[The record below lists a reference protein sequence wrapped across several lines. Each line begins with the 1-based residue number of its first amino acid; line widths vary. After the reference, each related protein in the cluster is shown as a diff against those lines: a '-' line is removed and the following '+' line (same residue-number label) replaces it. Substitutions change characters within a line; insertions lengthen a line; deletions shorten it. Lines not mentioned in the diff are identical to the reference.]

1 MSCFD
6 VMPTRRGSGSLKWD
20 QKPELRPFWVA
31 DMDFQSPPEVI
42 EALKRRVEHGVFGYA
57 VPHDG
62 LIESILDYLRERHEV
77 FSSPD
82 ELVHLGGLVPALSLA
97 CRAFAEK
104 NESVLTCT
112 PIYPPFLHVHKD
124 ANLNLTTVPYIV
136 SEGKWT
142 FDWEAL
148 EEAVTS
154 STRLFLLSN
163 PQNPL
168 GRVFSEGEIRQLAEF
183 CERHNMILVSDE
195 IHCDLILD
203 EIVTPHFT
211 ALRLPESYAARTI
224 TLLSPSKTFNIA
236 GMGYAYAVIPDQKL
250 KNRFMAAQGH
260 TLAEINCLGY
270 YSAEAAYSYGE
281 PWRLDLISYLKEN
294 RDLVTEFC
302 REEMGTITIPDIE
315 ATYLAWLNF
324 ERTSIPNPASF
335 LEKEAQIF
343 LSDGRY
349 FGGEAHARLNFGC
362 SRSHLE
368 VAISG
373 IRKAMETG
381 N

>member
-148 EEAVTS
+148 EEAVKK
-154 STRLFLLSN
+154 LN
-163 PQNPL
+163 A
-168 GRVFSEGEIRQLAEF
+168 EIDKGVQIQLAAQDPIQNLF
-183 CERHNMILVSDE
+183 KNWRKDWG
-195 IHCDLILD
+195 
-203 EIVTPHFT
+203 
-211 ALRLPESYAARTI
+211 RT
-224 TLLSPSKTFNIA
+224 
-236 GMGYAYAVIPDQKL
+236 G
-250 KNRFMAAQGH
+250 QG
-260 TLAEINCLGY
+260 G
-270 YSAEAAYSYGE
+270 G
-281 PWRLDLISYLKEN
+281 
-294 RDLVTEFC
+294 
-302 REEMGTITIPDIE
+302 GTK
-315 ATYLAWLNF
+315 
-324 ERTSIPNPASF
+324 R
-335 LEKEAQIF
+335 
-343 LSDGRY
+343 
-349 FGGEAHARLNFGC
+349 
-362 SRSHLE
+362 
-368 VAISG
+368 
-373 IRKAMETG
+373 
-381 N
+381 